1 MALGQPLE
9 PLVICVQMAVESI
22 SFVSGERM
30 GQVIVMARKVRRERM
45 TLLAV
50 SRYSGVCWKWGTQ
63 VQPTLYTQRVRFVK
77 KML

>member
-30 GQVIVMARKVRRERM
+30 GQVIVMTRKVRRERM
-45 TLLAV
+45 TFV
-50 SRYSGVCWKWGTQ
+50 SC
-63 VQPTLYTQRVRFVK
+63 
-77 KML
+77 